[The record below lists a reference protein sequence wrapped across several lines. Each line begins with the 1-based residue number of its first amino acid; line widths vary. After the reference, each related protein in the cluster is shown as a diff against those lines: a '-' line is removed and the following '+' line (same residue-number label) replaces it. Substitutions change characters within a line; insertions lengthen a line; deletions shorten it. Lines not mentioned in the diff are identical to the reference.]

1 MKKQSIRV
9 NTVTLTTAMLALALV
24 LTFVSCDND
33 TIKSGGTIGGGT
45 PSGGGGTPGGGGG
58 APDASGGAPD
68 ASGNTP
74 DVDSGAPGVG
84 GGTIGGIPDVAG
96 DISLYSPSR
105 YIPGVPPGEDATTG
119 YVQFSVISQFLSN
132 LGFDG
137 FTLTIDGTNAY
148 IIAVHVQLTYS
159 PYAGNVSLHF
169 SSPAVIVGTSYA
181 VSVVYNGSVLAPF
194 TRAKTVVCQAD

>member
-9 NTVTLTTAMLALALV
+9 NTVTLTTAMLALTLV
-24 LTFVSCDND
+24 LAFVSCDND
-33 TIKSGGTIGGGT
+33 TIKSGGTIGGASGT
-45 PSGGGGTPGGGGG
+45 GGGTPGTGGGAPGTGGG
-58 APDASGGAPD
+58 APDTSGGAPD
-68 ASGNTP
+68 AGGGTP
-74 DVDSGAPGVG
+74 GVDS
-84 GGTIGGIPDVAG
+84 GTIGGIPDAAG

-119 YVQFSVISQFLSN
+119 YVQFFVISQFLSN

-169 SSPAVIVGTSYA
+169 SSPAVTVGTSYA
-181 VSVVYNGSVLAPF
+181 ISVVYNGSVLAPF